1 MKLKVHLKQQ
11 KKYSFIKGFL
21 FLFCIQVNKITLH
34 KPIETEFNS
43 KENKERKKTNKNKN
57 KKIEQKQEQHQKL
70 ATYKCYTKNFFH
82 RKTVKTATLRLY

>member
-34 KPIETEFNS
+34 KPIETEFNL
-43 KENKERKKTNKNKN
+43 KENKEREKAK
-57 KKIEQKQEQHQKL
+57 KKIEQKK
-70 ATYKCYTKNFFH
+70 
-82 RKTVKTATLRLY
+82 

>member
-11 KKYSFIKGFL
+11 KKYSFIKGFP

-34 KPIETEFNS
+34 KPIETEFNL
-43 KENKERKKTNKNKN
+43 KENKEREKNEQKK
-57 KKIEQKQEQHQKL
+57 EQKQQEHQKL